1 VLAGLVAV
9 IALSTATDALLH
21 GTGVFPPERTPM
33 SAALWLLATAYRT
46 AYGVAGGWV
55 AARLAPDRPIAHAV
69 VLGLIGVALSTAG
82 TVATWSEGPEFGPK
96 WYPIALIVLAL
107 PSSWLGG
114 RLVQRR
120 ALTGDR
126 AT

>member
-1 VLAGLVAV
+1 MLAGLVAV

>member
-33 SAALWLLATAYRT
+33 SAVLWLLATAYRT
-46 AYGVAGGWV
+46 AYGVTGGWV
-55 AARLAPDRPIAHAV
+55 AARLAPNRPIAHAV
-69 VLGLIGVALSTAG
+69 ALGLIGVALSTAG

-126 AT
+126 GT